1 MLKSYHDKAKF
12 FVKKGFPGKILA
24 LTAQAVYNSS
34 KTKGVGVISIEFEL
48 KFCTTPEILQAL
60 RQTVP
65 GEETV
70 FSMETT
76 YYDTPDGALSRLN
89 CTLRRRKENQR
100 SVCTL
105 KMPAEGGGRREYE
118 VEALDI
124 ESALPRLC
132 KLSGFQ
138 ALSSLTAN
146 GVTPVCG
153 ARFTRVAKLLQ
164 PEGCTIEMALDSGVL
179 TGAGK
184 ELPLCEV
191 EFEQKGGS
199 REAVCA
205 FAAAL
210 AGVYG
215 LIPESRSKF
224 ARALSLAQGE

>member
-1 MLKSYHDKAKF
+1 MGKI

-48 KFCTTPEILQAL
+48 KFRTAPETLQAL
-60 RQTVP
+60 RQAIP

-70 FSMETT
+70 FTMQTT
-76 YYDTPDGALSRLN
+76 YYDTLDGALSRLH
-89 CTLRRRKENQR
+89 CTLRCRKENER

-118 VEALDI
+118 VDAMDI
-124 ESALPRLC
+124 ECALPELC
-132 KLSGFQ
+132 KLSGFND
-138 ALSSLTAN
+138 LTKLTAN
-146 GVTPVCG
+146 GVVPVCG

-164 PEGCTIEMALDSGVL
+164 PEGCTVEMALDSGVL
-179 TGAGK
+179 TGGGK

-199 REAVCA
+199 REAVRT
-205 FAAAL
+205 FAASL
-210 AGVYG
+210 AGLFG
-215 LIPESRSKF
+215 LTPESRSKF